1 MVTLGLS
8 KENLIASA
16 EKSFNRFATEENIYR
31 AIKKCDS
38 TDINSISLSLLTYFS
53 QVIIP
58 AVIVEVINENNR
70 QISKQIAALLYSR
83 KDNSE

>member
-16 EKSFNRFATEENIYR
+16 EKSFNRLATEENISR